1 MKKNY
6 LLLIPL
12 FIVLFSLMSL
22 LAEEAEV
29 SINEEET
36 LFSSGIED
44 RIISMDFKDTELSNV
59 LRIIAQTYELN
70 IIAGPDV
77 SGLVTVSF
85 TNVTLEDALTAILN
99 VNGYDFII
107 EGNIIRI
114 IPLPLKQ
121 KVTTRLFT
129 LQKANAEAIREAVAS
144 LLSEYGKVQVV
155 QRSKNE
161 VPSILMVTDIPS
173 NMETLEEII
182 YDMDVIASAQQ
193 LTTKVYKLKH
203 IEASA
208 LEEPLKKV
216 IGEEGEV
223 KVFIRKDE
231 KVSDTLIVTDTPSN
245 FLRIDEVIEQL
256 DRKIPQVMIVSR
268 IVEVSTQ
275 DVKNLGLEW
284 IFTDHLTGSDIKKVG
299 FGLDREDYIRLF
311 EEGTFA
317 GEEEKLPVLLD
328 VGWAFANWII
338 DEDEYALIIQA
349 LETKTDAN
357 TLSNPRIV
365 AQSNKEA
372 EIFVGE
378 SVPVPTYSYSS
389 DTGQWE
395 VTGVEEKEIG
405 ITLKVTP
412 TVHEEDKTVEFL
424 IQPEV
429 SGPFTY
435 VQEAGGRTIGVQ
447 TPTRKAQTVVTVPD
461 SKTIVIGGLI
471 ANRSTLTTRKVP
483 LLGDIPILGN
493 LFKSTSPDERKTELL
508 IFVTPYILTEE
519 KALIM
524 AERLERGI
532 YKKATFFLDDMIEE
546 GKKLLK
552 YGELDKA
559 EEKFKEALDIA
570 PIERKREIE
579 ILIRRVIR
587 AKVKKAKEF
596 YREKTEESPEEE
608 TNLNKGYLYQESTQQ
623 DDR

>member
-268 IVEVSTQ
+268 IVEVST
-275 DVKNLGLEW
+275 
-284 IFTDHLTGSDIKKVG
+284 
-299 FGLDREDYIRLF
+299 
-311 EEGTFA
+311 
-317 GEEEKLPVLLD
+317 
-328 VGWAFANWII
+328 
-338 DEDEYALIIQA
+338 
-349 LETKTDAN
+349 
-357 TLSNPRIV
+357 
-365 AQSNKEA
+365 
-372 EIFVGE
+372 
-378 SVPVPTYSYSS
+378 
-389 DTGQWE
+389 
-395 VTGVEEKEIG
+395 
-405 ITLKVTP
+405 
-412 TVHEEDKTVEFL
+412 
-424 IQPEV
+424 
-429 SGPFTY
+429 
-435 VQEAGGRTIGVQ
+435 
-447 TPTRKAQTVVTVPD
+447 
-461 SKTIVIGGLI
+461 
-471 ANRSTLTTRKVP
+471 
-483 LLGDIPILGN
+483 
-493 LFKSTSPDERKTELL
+493 
-508 IFVTPYILTEE
+508 
-519 KALIM
+519 
-524 AERLERGI
+524 
-532 YKKATFFLDDMIEE
+532 
-546 GKKLLK
+546 
-552 YGELDKA
+552 
-559 EEKFKEALDIA
+559 
-570 PIERKREIE
+570 
-579 ILIRRVIR
+579 
-587 AKVKKAKEF
+587 
-596 YREKTEESPEEE
+596 
-608 TNLNKGYLYQESTQQ
+608 
-623 DDR
+623 